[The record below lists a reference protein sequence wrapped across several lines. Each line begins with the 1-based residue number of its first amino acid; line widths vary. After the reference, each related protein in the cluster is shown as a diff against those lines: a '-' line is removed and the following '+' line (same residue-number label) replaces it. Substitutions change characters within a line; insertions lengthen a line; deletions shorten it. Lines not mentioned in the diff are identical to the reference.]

1 MCGAPKPP
9 PLPPPDPEVE
19 RQKQLAR
26 ERNIAEM
33 EREKDATTRNA
44 IARSSGMVGM
54 RSLITG
60 SRGGSGYGRS
70 LIG

>member
-26 ERNIAEM
+26 ERNIDEM
-33 EREKDATTRNA
+33 EREKAATTRDS
-44 IARSSGMVGM
+44 IARSSGMVGT